1 MIIMKIRLLKPEEI
15 EVRVTDIYEKMA
27 PNGKKRIYANI
38 LLYKNSRV
46 DMQILDETFG
56 ITGWQ
61 KRYTN
66 GNKNCIVSIWDEDK
80 KQWIEKEDVGM
91 PSEGQYADKG
101 LASDSFK
108 RACVNLGIGRELYT
122 FKGVHVQIRPNE
134 AVFVQGRPVRL
145 LPEVSFHVHS
155 IEYDENFRTVK
166 AIRIVDGNNS
176 LRLTSFK
183 EDFDSQ
189 GHMVNPEFNPNVQ
202 NRPESHQANQNGA
215 SQTSNQNYQP
225 SQNIQNN
232 QSAQNMAQRSD
243 YASPDRSY
251 QNRQSEPNSQ
261 NRQNR
266 QNGMNNQNSGYQ
278 SQYNQN
284 NTRNA
289 ENNERAENAGFQRQ
303 ENNWNSEN
311 QFSHNINVAENA
323 ESNRNSD
330 QTFSNGIENTIQ
342 TYDDSDFM
350 DEEEFS
356 DGFEQNLNF

>member
-1 MIIMKIRLLKPEEI
+1 MKIRLLKPEEI

-155 IEYDENFRTVK
+155 IEYDESFRTVK

-202 NRPESHQANQNGA
+202 NRPESHQANQNVA
-215 SQTSNQNYQP
+215 FQASNQNYQP
-225 SQNIQNN
+225 SQNIQ
-232 QSAQNMAQRSD
+232 STQNMAQRSD

-251 QNRQSEPNSQ
+251 QNRQNEPNS
-261 NRQNR
+261 QNR

-284 NTRNA
+284 NTQNA
-289 ENNERAENAGFQRQ
+289 ENTDYQRQ
-303 ENNWNSEN
+303 KNNWNSEN
-311 QFSHNINVAENA
+311 QIRHNINVAENA
-323 ESNRNSD
+323 ESNKNSD
-330 QTFSNGIENTIQ
+330 QTFSNGIASTIQ
-342 TYDDSDFM
+342 TYDDSDFI